1 MPTYITL
8 LNWTQKGIENVKDAP
23 KRLEGAK
30 KLYKAAGAEIKAF
43 YLVLGQYDAVVLSE
57 APNDETA
64 ARIALSVGRQG
75 NVRTQTMRAFAESEY
90 RKLVGSLK

>member
-8 LNWTQKGIENVKDAP
+8 LNWTQKGIEKVKDAP
-23 KRLEGAK
+23 KRLDAAK
-30 KLYKAAGAEIKAF
+30 KLYKAAGAELKAF

-64 ARIALSVGRQG
+64 TRIAMSVAKQG
-75 NVRTQTMRAFAESEY
+75 NVRTQTMRAFTESQY
-90 RKLVGSLK
+90 RKLVASVK

>member
-1 MPTYITL
+1 MPSYITL
-8 LNWTQKGIENVKDAP
+8 LNWTQKGVENVKDAP
-23 KRLEGAK
+23 KRLDAAK

-43 YLVLGQYDAVVLSE
+43 YLVLGQYDAVVVSD

-75 NVRTQTMRAFAESEY
+75 NVRTQTMRAFTEGEY
-90 RKLVGSLK
+90 RKLVRSVK